1 MKFKINTLFPF
12 VAIASLFLSVTSCD
26 KDDDPTPPTPTEDE
40 RIYKKAEN
48 PLGQTVKQ
56 WAEEWQKFTL
66 SQSCD
71 EAKTLSAFTIPGQDQ
86 LMLFL
91 KGTEL
96 VQGNANINMQHGQ
109 SLFVPVVMA
118 FYSTPTCSHY
128 TYQIQSGQDPRNF
141 LTATVGEILDG
152 TREQFLKIDG
162 TDVINLNSY
171 QYQTDMLNL
180 IPNSTLQNCSTVFK
194 CFPEGNLQVMT
205 KGYFVVIK
213 PLPIGSH
220 TITFH
225 SKNILFNMEFTSTLN
240 ITVI

>member
-1 MKFKINTLFPF
+1 MKFKVNTLFTF
-12 VAIASLFLSVTSCD
+12 VAIASLFLCVTSCD

-48 PLGQTVKQ
+48 PLGQTVRQ
-56 WAEEWQKFTL
+56 WITEWQTFTL
-66 SQSCD
+66 SQTCD
-71 EAKTLSAFTIPGQDQ
+71 EAKTLSAFTIPGQNQ

-96 VQGNANINMQHGQ
+96 VDGNANITMEHGQ
-109 SLFVPVVMA
+109 SLFIPVVAA

-128 TYQIQSGQDPRNF
+128 TYQIQPGQDPQNF
-141 LTATVGEILDG
+141 LAATVGAILDG
-152 TREQFLKIDG
+152 TREQFIKIDG
-162 TDVINLNSY
+162 TDVTNLTSY
-171 QYQTDMLNL
+171 QYQTDMASLT
-180 IPNSTLQNCSTVFK
+180 PNSTLQNCSTVFK

-213 PLPIGSH
+213 PLAIGSH

-225 SKNILFNMEFTSTLN
+225 SKNILFDTQFFSTLN